1 MFPFIH
7 FANSSSQQMRST
19 RLPAGSLYMLPRPLS
34 QEQIE
39 EWRVWFNM
47 IEDVDVISLK
57 ASLYPSNIPSVSSF
71 HWSIDASS
79 KYKSNIQK
87 FIPTSLDEAT
97 CAFMIIPT
105 NTWSRKGL
113 FPCEVTLPLSVFA
126 LAMFGWSGWF
136 HKNLGLSE
144 VSRLE
149 NTPRQT
155 QWLNGFVWK
164 LAPKSHG

>member
-7 FANSSSQQMRST
+7 LDEKHSASSWLFVYATPSFV
-19 RLPAGSLYMLPRPLS
+19 PRTNR
-34 QEQIE
+34 
-39 EWRVWFNM
+39 RVKSM
-47 IEDVDVISLK
+47 IQYDRGCRREFVISLK

-71 HWSIDASS
+71 HWSIDASN

-87 FIPTSLDEAT
+87 FITTSLDEAT

-126 LAMFGWSGWF
+126 LAMFGWPDWF

-155 QWLNGFVWK
+155 RWLNGFVWK